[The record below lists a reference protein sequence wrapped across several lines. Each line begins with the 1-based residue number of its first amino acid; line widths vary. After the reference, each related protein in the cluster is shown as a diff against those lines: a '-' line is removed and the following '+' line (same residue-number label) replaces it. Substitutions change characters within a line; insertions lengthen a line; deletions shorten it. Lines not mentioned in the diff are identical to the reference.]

1 MDGTQLGKIAKR
13 DSHVRWHFKGVFAAN
28 NLPNKL
34 HVNNLAI
41 VNCCNQ
47 NLPGQHWVAI
57 CQTSENTMEFFDSFG
72 QMPSVYN
79 LQGKLPKTQYIVY
92 NPLTLQDIASEVC
105 GHYCLYF
112 CYYKARGYSM
122 AQLIEQN
129 FSDDTLNND
138 IRVLSIINKLFK
150 LQYM

>member
-1 MDGTQLGKIAKR
+1 MEGVQIDEIAKK
-13 DSHVRWHFKGVFAAN
+13 DSHVKMNFKGVFAAN
-28 NLPNKL
+28 TLPNKL
-34 HVNNLAI
+34 DVYNLAI

-57 CQTSENTMEFFDSFG
+57 CQTSEDTLEFFDSFG
-72 QMPSVYN
+72 QLPSMYN
-79 LQGKLPKTQYIVY
+79 LQTKLPTTQYIVC
-92 NPLTLQDIASEVC
+92 NPVTLQNIGSEVC

-129 FSDDTLNND
+129 FSNDTLNND
-138 IRVLSIINKLFK
+138 SRVLSIINKIFN
-150 LQYM
+150 